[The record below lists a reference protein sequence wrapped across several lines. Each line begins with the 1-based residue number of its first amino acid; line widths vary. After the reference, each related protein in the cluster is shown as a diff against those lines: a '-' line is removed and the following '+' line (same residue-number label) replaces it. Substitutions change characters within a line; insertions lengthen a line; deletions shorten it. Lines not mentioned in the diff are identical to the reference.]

1 VRVCLF
7 RHSRVALSPE
17 QCRGY
22 LLWPARPASA
32 AYSGPMPSAQAMT
45 HVRLGTSE
53 LEVSRLVLGGNVFG
67 WTADERASQDI
78 LDSYVAA
85 GGNAIDL
92 ADSYPHWAPG
102 CTGGESEEIV
112 GRWMRE
118 RGNRSDVVVCTK
130 VGKFPG
136 NQGLSYSQIISGIDG
151 SLSRLQTDYVDLYY
165 CHADDSRT
173 PLEETLRAL
182 GELIAAGK
190 VRAIAA
196 SNYTAD
202 RLSNALGV
210 AEEIGLPRF
219 CAVQPQYS
227 LVVRDEFEGPLQ
239 DVCERDGLAC
249 LPYWPLA
256 AGFLTG
262 KYDASAPSGARS
274 DTVSRFQT
282 PRNGAILDVVRAVA
296 DRHRVA
302 PATVALAWL
311 LTRPTVAAPIA
322 SVSRVEQLPA
332 LVASTRLD
340 LSPEDLADLDAV
352 SRP

>member
-1 VRVCLF
+1 MSHAQRV
-7 RHSRVALSPE
+7 P
-17 QCRGY
+17 
-22 LLWPARPASA
+22 
-32 AYSGPMPSAQAMT
+32 
-45 HVRLGTSE
+45 LGTSA
-53 LEVSRLVLGGNVFG
+53 LEISRLALGGNVFG
-67 WTADERASQDI
+67 WTADKQTSCDI
-78 LDSYVAA
+78 LDAYVE
-85 GGNAIDL
+85 GDGNVIDL

-102 CTGGESEEIV
+102 CSGGESEEIV

-118 RGNRSDVVVCTK
+118 RSNRSDVVICTK

-151 SLSRLQTDYVDLYY
+151 SLRRLQTDYVDLYY

-182 GELIAAGK
+182 AELIAAGK

-202 RLSNALGV
+202 RLTEALRI
-210 AEEIGLPRF
+210 ADEIGLPRF

-227 LVVRDEFEGPLQ
+227 LVVRDEFEGPLE
-239 DVCERDGLAC
+239 DVCERGGLAC

-262 KYDASAPSGARS
+262 KYDASAPTGARS
-274 DTVSRFQT
+274 DTVSQFQT
-282 PRNGAILDVVRAVA
+282 LRNEAILDAVRAVA

-332 LVASTRLD
+332 LVASTTLA
-340 LSPEDLADLDAV
+340 LTAEDLADLDAV
-352 SRP
+352 SSIHP

>member
-1 VRVCLF
+1 MQRI
-7 RHSRVALSPE
+7 P
-17 QCRGY
+17 
-22 LLWPARPASA
+22 
-32 AYSGPMPSAQAMT
+32 
-45 HVRLGTSE
+45 LGTSA
-53 LEVSRLVLGGNVFG
+53 LEISRLALGGNVFG
-67 WTADERASQDI
+67 WTADEQASYGI
-78 LDSYVAA
+78 LDAYVEA
-85 GGNAIDL
+85 GGNVVDL

-102 CTGGESEEIV
+102 CSGGESEEIV
-112 GRWMRE
+112 GQWMRE
-118 RGNRSDVVVCTK
+118 RGNRSDIVICTK

-136 NQGLSYSQIISGIDG
+136 NQGLSYSQIMSGIDG
-151 SLSRLQTDYVDLYY
+151 SLQRLQTDYVDLYY

-182 GELIAAGK
+182 GDLVTSGK
-190 VRAIAA
+190 VRAIGA
-196 SNYTAD
+196 SNYTAV
-202 RLSNALGV
+202 RLAEALRI
-210 AEEIGLPRF
+210 ADEIGLPRF

-227 LVVRDEFEGPLQ
+227 LVVRDEFEGSLQ
-239 DVCERDGLAC
+239 EVCERDGLAC

-262 KYDASAPSGARS
+262 KYDASALSGARS
-274 DTVSRFQT
+274 DTVSQFQT
-282 PRNGAILDVVRAVA
+282 PRNEAILDVVRAVA
-296 DRHRVA
+296 GRHRVA

-332 LVASTRLD
+332 LVASTGLD

>member
-1 VRVCLF
+1 MSHAQRV
-7 RHSRVALSPE
+7 P
-17 QCRGY
+17 
-22 LLWPARPASA
+22 
-32 AYSGPMPSAQAMT
+32 
-45 HVRLGTSE
+45 LGTSAME
-53 LEVSRLVLGGNVFG
+53 ISRLALGGNVFG
-67 WTADERASQDI
+67 WTADKQTSCDI
-78 LDSYVAA
+78 LDAYVED
-85 GGNAIDL
+85 GGNVIDL

-102 CTGGESEEIV
+102 CSGGESEEIV

-118 RGNRSDVVVCTK
+118 RSNRSDVVICTK

-151 SLSRLQTDYVDLYY
+151 SLRRLHTDYVDLYY

-202 RLSNALGV
+202 RLTEALRI
-210 AEEIGLPRF
+210 ADEIGLPRF

-227 LVVRDEFEGPLQ
+227 LVVRDEFEGPLE
-239 DVCERDGLAC
+239 DVCKRGGLAC

-262 KYDASAPSGARS
+262 KYDASAPTGARS
-274 DTVSRFQT
+274 DTVSQFQT
-282 PRNGAILDVVRAVA
+282 PRNEAILDAVRAVA

-332 LVASTRLD
+332 LVASTTLA
-340 LSPEDLADLDAV
+340 LTAEDLADLDAV
-352 SRP
+352 SSIHP

>member
-1 VRVCLF
+1 MQRI
-7 RHSRVALSPE
+7 P
-17 QCRGY
+17 
-22 LLWPARPASA
+22 
-32 AYSGPMPSAQAMT
+32 
-45 HVRLGTSE
+45 LGTSA
-53 LEVSRLVLGGNVFG
+53 LEISRLALGGNVFG
-67 WTADERASQDI
+67 WTADKQASYGI
-78 LDSYVAA
+78 LDAYVEA
-85 GGNAIDL
+85 GGNVIDL

-102 CTGGESEEIV
+102 CSGGESEEIV

-118 RGNRSDVVVCTK
+118 RGNRSDVVICTK

-151 SLSRLQTDYVDLYY
+151 SLRRLQTDYVDLYY
-165 CHADDSRT
+165 CHADDPRT

-196 SNYTAD
+196 SNYTAA
-202 RLSNALGV
+202 RLTEALRI
-210 AEEIGLPRF
+210 ADEIGLPRF

-239 DVCERDGLAC
+239 DLCERDGLDC

-274 DTVSRFQT
+274 NTVSQFQT
-282 PRNGAILDVVRAVA
+282 PRNEAILDVVRAVA

-322 SVSRVEQLPA
+322 SVSRVQQLPA

>member
-1 VRVCLF
+1 VSHAQRV
-7 RHSRVALSPE
+7 P
-17 QCRGY
+17 
-22 LLWPARPASA
+22 
-32 AYSGPMPSAQAMT
+32 
-45 HVRLGTSE
+45 LGTSA
-53 LEVSRLVLGGNVFG
+53 LEISRLALGGNVFG
-67 WTADERASQDI
+67 WTADKQTSCDI
-78 LDSYVAA
+78 LDAYVE
-85 GGNAIDL
+85 GDGNVIDL

-102 CTGGESEEIV
+102 CSGGESEEIV

-118 RGNRSDVVVCTK
+118 RSNRSDVVICTK

-151 SLSRLQTDYVDLYY
+151 SLRRLQTDYVDLYY

-182 GELIAAGK
+182 AELIAAGK

-202 RLSNALGV
+202 RLTEALRI
-210 AEEIGLPRF
+210 ADEIGLPRF

-227 LVVRDEFEGPLQ
+227 LVVRDEFEGPLE
-239 DVCERDGLAC
+239 DVCERGGLAC

-262 KYDASAPSGARS
+262 KYDASAPTGARS
-274 DTVSRFQT
+274 DTVSQFQT
-282 PRNGAILDVVRAVA
+282 LRNEAILDAVRAVA

-332 LVASTRLD
+332 LVASTTLA
-340 LSPEDLADLDAV
+340 LTAEDLADLDAV
-352 SRP
+352 SSIHP

>member
-1 VRVCLF
+1 
-7 RHSRVALSPE
+7 
-17 QCRGY
+17 
-22 LLWPARPASA
+22 
-32 AYSGPMPSAQAMT
+32 MPSAQAMP

-67 WTADERASQDI
+67 WTADERASHDI

-112 GRWMRE
+112 GQWMRQ

-151 SLSRLQTDYVDLYY
+151 SLRRLQTDYVDLYY

-340 LSPEDLADLDAV
+340 LSPEDLAELDAV

>member
-1 VRVCLF
+1 MPRVRI
-7 RHSRVALSPE
+7 
-17 QCRGY
+17 
-22 LLWPARPASA
+22 
-32 AYSGPMPSAQAMT
+32 
-45 HVRLGTSE
+45 GTSE
-53 LEVSRLVLGGNVFG
+53 LEISRLALGGNVFG
-67 WTADERASQDI
+67 WTADKQTSCDI
-78 LDSYVAA
+78 LDAYVEG
-85 GGNAIDL
+85 GGNVIDL

-102 CTGGESEEIV
+102 CSGGESEEIV
-112 GRWMRE
+112 GHWMHE
-118 RGNRSDVVVCTK
+118 RGNRSDVVICTK

-151 SLSRLQTDYVDLYY
+151 SLRRLQTDYVDLYY
-165 CHADDSRT
+165 CHADDPRT

-196 SNYTAD
+196 SNYTAA
-202 RLSNALGV
+202 RLTEALRI
-210 AEEIGLPRF
+210 ADEIGLPRF

-239 DVCERDGLAC
+239 DLCERDGLDC

-274 DTVSRFQT
+274 DTVSQFRT
-282 PRNGAILDVVRAVA
+282 PRNEAILNVVRAVA

-332 LVASTRLD
+332 LVASTTLA
-340 LSPEDLADLDAV
+340 LTAEDLADLDDV
-352 SRP
+352 SSIHP